1 MKTVLAAAG
10 LIVMGFSTPAGAES
24 PLAASGSGAAQEAV
38 APSAPPPYSLP
49 WQLRPAVPV
58 NAIRSDLALAFY
70 RDPLTREQGFAAVE
84 SLIALVK
91 LESWV
96 AVGARATAIGNAPPG
111 AAGGSGAF
119 ANPVVFGLFSFRA
132 GDFRIAPSLSLVLPL
147 GMGGGNAPDV
157 GPDAAI
163 KTAVRVRSAMD
174 NAVFSPNYVVIVP
187 GIDVAWIRAG
197 FTVQAEATLLELVRV
212 KGAAASPDDAITNF
226 TMGLHLG
233 YFFVPQVSIGTELR
247 HQRVLTTPKAVA
259 ADEALAP
266 DKQLGLRDTTT
277 FAVGPRLHFKIGQT
291 AWIRPGLAY
300 TRAFDSPMSKARYSI
315 VQVDVPVIF

>member
-1 MKTVLAAAG
+1 M
-10 LIVMGFSTPAGAES
+10 
-24 PLAASGSGAAQEAV
+24 
-38 APSAPPPYSLP
+38 
-49 WQLRPAVPV
+49 PV
-58 NAIRSDLALAFY
+58 NAIRIDLALAFY
-70 RDPLTREQGFAAVE
+70 RDPLTREKGFAAVE

-157 GPDAAI
+157 GPDLAN

-174 NAVFSPNYVVIVP
+174 NAVFSPNYFVIVP

-197 FTVQAEATLLELVRV
+197 FTVQAEATLLQLLRV
-212 KGAAASPDDAITNF
+212 KGAAASPDEAITNF

-233 YFFVPQVSIGTELR
+233 YFFVPQVSMGTELR
-247 HQRVLTTPKAVA
+247 HQRVLTTPKAIAVA
-259 ADEALAP
+259 VSLCQAAATGFAPRLRHLSPGPDERATTRPASEARIRIKP
-266 DKQLGLRDTTT
+266 HSTVQLGYPAYFLRIAESTNW
-277 FAVGPRLHFKIGQT
+277 AKKP
-291 AWIRPGLAY
+291 Y
-300 TRAFDSPMSKARYSI
+300 
-315 VQVDVPVIF
+315 VPV